1 CCCQSSGDAAPE
13 TRSTNIVV
21 LRAGGPVRTLPRHD
35 RASGYGAVRSTPIR
49 LEPRAENLRTACR
62 ASIGDDHRFSHQP
75 EHVGPVRVGVHRV
88 HDLASLEVGDR
99 YVVPGLLR
107 WLAEVVW
114 EKLRVVLNQR
124 SRRVLK
130 RREVGGCQLTRLP
143 PFAPQYAARRG
154 LVVVPDMV

>member
-1 CCCQSSGDAAPE
+1 PARVSCCCQSSGDAAPE

-35 RASGYGAVRSTPIR
+35 RASGYGVVRSTPIR

-75 EHVGPVRVGVHRV
+75 EVVRAAQVGVHRV
-88 HDLASLEVGDR
+88 HGGAITEVGDR

-107 WLAEVVW
+107 WLVDVVW
-114 EKLRVVLNQR
+114 EELRVVLNQR
-124 SRRVLK
+124 YRRVLK
-130 RREVGGCQLTRLP
+130 PREVGAC
-143 PFAPQYAARRG
+143 
-154 LVVVPDMV
+154 